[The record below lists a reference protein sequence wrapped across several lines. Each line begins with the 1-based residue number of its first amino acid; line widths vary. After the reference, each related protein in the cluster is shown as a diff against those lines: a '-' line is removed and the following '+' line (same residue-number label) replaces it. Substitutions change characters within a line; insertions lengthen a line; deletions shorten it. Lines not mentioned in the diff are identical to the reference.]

1 MTQDQLLK
9 KSMAG
14 QTGVG
19 NGFRATALERVEVV
33 SGSLDTLFSTLA
45 MQDIRSLH
53 LRFVN
58 NLYRN
63 HSAYN
68 LLVAGN

>member
-1 MTQDQLLK
+1 MTQDELLK

-14 QTGVG
+14 HTGVG

-33 SGSLDTLFSTLA
+33 SGSLDTLFSTLT
-45 MQDIRSLH
+45 MEDVRSLH

-58 NLYRN
+58 SLYRN

-68 LLVAGN
+68 LLVARN